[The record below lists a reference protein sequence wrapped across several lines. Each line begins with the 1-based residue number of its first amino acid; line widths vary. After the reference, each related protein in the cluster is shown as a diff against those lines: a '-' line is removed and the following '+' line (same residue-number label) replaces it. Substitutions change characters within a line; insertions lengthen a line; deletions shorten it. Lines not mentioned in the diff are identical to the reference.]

1 MLSEPPL
8 LGVTDDRWR
17 HDNVFISPADDSSW
31 QEGVGYFRVLSVR
44 VEIATNLEL
53 RLRRDVALRAVY
65 TANVRVSVGAKQ
77 IRSRGDPHRLLFT
90 SVSSNSAEDDG
101 LIERIVSPAA
111 VCTDLLSPNEITR
124 LRRR

>member
-1 MLSEPPL
+1 
-8 LGVTDDRWR
+8 
-17 HDNVFISPADDSSW
+17 
-31 QEGVGYFRVLSVR
+31 VLSVR

-53 RLRRDVALRAVY
+53 RLRRDVALALRAVY

-77 IRSRGDPHRLLFT
+77 IRSRGDPHRLRFS

-111 VCTDLLSPNEITR
+111 ACTDLLSPNEITR

>member
-17 HDNVFISPADDSSW
+17 QNNVFISPADDCSW

-53 RLRRDVALRAVY
+53 RLRRDVALRAAVD
-65 TANVRVSVGAKQ
+65 TANLRVSVGAKR
-77 IRSRGDPHRLLFT
+77 IRSRGDPHRLHAIQFRFF
-90 SVSSNSAEDDG
+90 E
-101 LIERIVSPAA
+101 
-111 VCTDLLSPNEITR
+111 
-124 LRRR
+124 LRRG